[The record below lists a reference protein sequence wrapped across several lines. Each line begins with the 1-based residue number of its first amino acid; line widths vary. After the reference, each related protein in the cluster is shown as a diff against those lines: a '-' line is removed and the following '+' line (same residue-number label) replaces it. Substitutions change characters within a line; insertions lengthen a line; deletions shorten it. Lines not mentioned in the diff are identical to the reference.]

1 MIVGINK
8 GHTLA
13 GPNSGAIGCGY
24 KEQDLTREVGAVVER
39 IFKQEGHTTVD
50 CTVDQ
55 ASDNSVALKSIVTKA
70 NKQKLDL
77 FLSIHFN
84 ACVNDETG
92 DGKTTGV
99 EAYVYNS
106 TSSAKPHA
114 ERICKNISSLGL
126 KNRGAKVNAKL
137 YVIKH
142 TNAPAVLVECCF
154 IDDRDDMKVYD
165 AEKFGK
171 AIAEAILN
179 KKVSNPSQ
187 STTPAKPSYNS
198 KTTFYRVV
206 CGSYTDESNANR
218 VMKELKEKGY
228 SAFIDIFEK
237 EN

>member
-1 MIVGINK
+1 MIIGINK

-13 GPNSGAIGCGY
+13 GPNSGSIGCGY
-24 KEQDLTREVGAVVER
+24 KEQDLTREVGSVVER
-39 IFKQEGHTTVD
+39 ILKQEGHTVVD
-50 CTVDQ
+50 CTVDK
-55 ASDNSVALKSIVTKA
+55 ATDNNSALKSITTKA

-77 FLSIHFN
+77 FVSIHFN
-84 ACVNDETG
+84 ACVKDEKG

-99 EAYVYNS
+99 EAYVYSS
-106 TSSAKPHA
+106 TSSVKPHA

-126 KNRGAKVNAKL
+126 KNRGAKVNGNL
-137 YVIKH
+137 YVVKH
-142 TNAPAVLVECCF
+142 TSAPAVLVECCF
-154 IDDRDDMKVYD
+154 IDDKDDMKLYN

-171 AIAEAILN
+171 AIVEGILN
-179 KKVSNPSQ
+179 KKVSSPSS
-187 STTPAKPSYNS
+187 STPSKPSYDS

-206 CGSYTDESNANR
+206 CGSYTDEANANR